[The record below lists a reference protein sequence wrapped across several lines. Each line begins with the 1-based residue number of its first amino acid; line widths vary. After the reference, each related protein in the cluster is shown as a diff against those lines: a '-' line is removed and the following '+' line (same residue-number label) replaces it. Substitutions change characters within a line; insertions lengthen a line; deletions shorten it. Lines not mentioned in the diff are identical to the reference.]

1 MERKY
6 NKLTE
11 EQLAFA
17 KKQREENYLTEQIV
31 MNVPM
36 SRDSSEAVRRYFFR
50 KGIMPGDAMARF
62 AELAARDGKVVFD
75 ENGFEEGK

>member
-17 KKQREENYLTEQIV
+17 KKQREAYYLTESVSIS
-31 MNVPM
+31 VPM
-36 SRDSSEAVRRYFFR
+36 SRDSSEAVRRFFFR
-50 KGIMPGDAMARF
+50 KGIMAGEAMARF
-62 AELAARDGKVVFD
+62 AELAARDGRVVFD